1 MMLKKSKKDSQICF
15 SYLYFLAQSKLSKQ
29 LCFVEIIKIS
39 RLLNLSVREKG
50 IMNEILNQAVNSF
63 DENVI
68 VFDRSSD
75 NAKNQQKRKQNTIL
89 DQNFLNNS
97 VELVDLFIGITFDER
112 LIQIEQEYYHL
123 INNKIDVVQ
132 LLCNDNIDITNFKNK
147 ANLFSQQRNKF
158 LTQLQELS
166 KINRLNSKIQ
176 LMQEGYIN
184 YFSFGEKKK
193 QLFKKIKTNSSSQ
206 NDNIQ
211 IKQQE
216 TEIQSSNISIIK
228 RKKIKI
234 EQGIFERKNCVIF
247 VSLLGEP
254 GIVQR
259 VQHQFENIFGYS
271 TKQIIG
277 QNINMIIPNMI
288 KKFHNSILLDFI
300 NNPYLDKGNQIVQ
313 GSQENEQNQNFE
325 NQYQIYDLRQ
335 LLLAKDCNGW
345 AIPVKITMK
354 TDVIG
359 FEDCGITSY
368 IQQIKD
374 DCSYILSNCGF
385 FKCEIMSQKL
395 FEKLFSQYIPTS
407 EISHVYFNRII
418 PILHHLEKEWL
429 KLSSNNT
436 NPDSQIHPNQRE
448 FFNTIAFLPKI
459 NTSLVKRRSCKFTQ
473 KLEYDNLQDEIDKY
487 SLEHYD
493 IYQVKL
499 RLFLN
504 RNKYFQYNIIQIS
517 QIRKL
522 MHPFEMKENLINF
535 ANQMQLFLGIKYNTH
550 RDIHNLQLLLDLQ
563 QFDATSQL
571 QNSFFEIPQTI
582 QEENDQM
589 TDRKKDFS
597 YVLHQKNIQKPIDEN
612 EEKSILDQS
621 EIKQKTVF
629 NPDKLDEIQNQ
640 LQTTGRNLQDIDNH
654 YSQQNLVYLSSRN
667 DLNTIVNGLD
677 ATQNQILD
685 QNQSSRYLFSK
696 NVLQDDLQQPK
707 SGQFGSIQQMLTQNH
722 LLLQNER
729 EDEQKKNI
737 KSIKVIDD
745 MTTVQEKSES
755 RQLNSVY
762 QSSNNQKNVGSYSK
776 NFTTQNSFNS
786 KNIELTQFYNSQ
798 KTQNSKRKGYK
809 KFFSRGQTEIQD
821 QLQNFKEYGFS
832 KPDFTLLK
840 YQNKKDDYLNQAQS
854 FTVSNEREKKLRK
867 EQEEKSKALEAS
879 SIKSSQ
885 SYNHDFKKQ
894 IRKKVLQR
902 SQNFNLKVLNI
913 FGYISL
919 FCISVITIYEYLN
932 SINSFQIVQQTF
944 NYVSWPMS
952 FRSSYSISAAYIAM
966 IHLTER
972 KHFTSLNE
980 VPGYEKVVEGRLNQ
994 TIIRLKNVFL
1004 TYENSN
1010 FNEIKFFQKVNEEQT
1025 YFIFTED
1032 IHVQTG
1038 NIYDYQSKYK
1048 INITMPL
1055 AYFLQNSIA
1064 NIYRFSLRKD
1074 NLQEQIIRIDNF
1086 PTLNAN
1092 VTTVDQNI
1100 HDETNDV
1107 LNSMNSQA
1115 LLLMLVVILV
1125 SFTLILMIFPLYF
1138 TIQKKNEQILKLFAT
1153 MHQNSL
1159 DAVLQPLYIS
1169 ILMQNKRQSQNF
1181 TLKPHVQKKKNI
1193 STTTSLAKYKISYI
1207 VFTII
1212 AFICLIIQ
1220 PITNLILIN
1229 NFQDQNLQNLS
1240 LLSNLYD
1247 MRAQLISNTAQN
1259 YNYFLY
1265 KLDSNYQL
1273 YNPNYYKNRIAQLI
1287 TQNQN
1292 KLNNMYIVLNSQ
1304 TNINRFQQ
1312 NKFNQ
1317 FFNQIFYGNV
1327 CEALQNNPEYVSQE
1341 NSIDFNQCINIGN
1354 GRFKQ
1359 GFIIVLKNFL
1369 STIEDLSYIYKIQDK
1384 KEFRKAA
1391 YQWESSV
1398 NIKTFDDTFV
1408 ILAKSMDSFK
1418 DFMLLMIS
1426 QQVDYVELILTALLV
1441 FQFCVLILVFYFG
1454 WVQFYKQTSQ
1464 DMHEVKS
1471 LFSIFPIEVVLDNP
1485 YIISFLNK

>member
-1 MMLKKSKKDSQICF
+1 
-15 SYLYFLAQSKLSKQ
+15 
-29 LCFVEIIKIS
+29 
-39 RLLNLSVREKG
+39 
-50 IMNEILNQAVNSF
+50 MN
-63 DENVI
+63 
-68 VFDRSSD
+68 
-75 NAKNQQKRKQNTIL
+75 QNTVL
-89 DQNFLNNS
+89 DSSALKNS
-97 VELVDLFIGITFDER
+97 VELIDLFIGITFDER
-112 LIQIEQEYYHL
+112 LIQIEQDYYHL
-123 INNKIDVVQ
+123 INDKIDVVQ

-147 ANLFSQQRNKF
+147 ANLFSQKRNKF

-176 LMQEGYIN
+176 LMQEGYMN

-193 QLFKKIKTNSSSQ
+193 QLFKKLKTYQ
-206 NDNIQ
+206 NNQKGSIQ
-211 IKQQE
+211 INNQQID
-216 TEIQSSNISIIK
+216 IQSSNISVIK
-228 RKKIKI
+228 RKKIKL
-234 EQGIFERKNCVIF
+234 EQGIFEIKNCVIF

-254 GIVQR
+254 GIVKR

-277 QNINMIIPNMI
+277 QNINLVIPNVI

-300 NNPYLDKGNQIVQ
+300 HNPYLDKGNQISY
-313 GSQENEQNQNFE
+313 GSQINQENQNNE

-335 LLLAKDCNGW
+335 LLLAKDFNGW
-345 AIPVKITMK
+345 AIPVKLTMK
-354 TDVIG
+354 TDVVG

-374 DCSYILSNCGF
+374 DYSYILSNCGY

-395 FEKLFSQYIPTS
+395 YERMFSQYISTP
-407 EISHVYFNRII
+407 EVSHVYLNRII

-429 KLSSNNT
+429 KLSSSNT
-436 NPDSQIHPNQRE
+436 NPDSQIHPNQRD
-448 FFNTIAFLPKI
+448 FYNTIAFLPKI
-459 NTSLVKRRSCKFTQ
+459 NTNLVKKRSYKFTQ
-473 KLEYDNLQDEIDKY
+473 KLEYDNLQDEIEKY
-487 SLEHYD
+487 SIEQYN

-499 RLFLN
+499 RLFVN
-504 RNKYFQYNIIQIS
+504 RNKYVQYNIIQIS
-517 QIRKL
+517 QVRKL

-563 QFDATSQL
+563 QFDDTSQL
-571 QNSFFEIPQTI
+571 QNSFFEIPQAI
-582 QEENDQM
+582 QENNDQM
-589 TDRKKDFS
+589 TDRKKDIS
-597 YVLHQKNIQKPIDEN
+597 YILHSKGIQKIYEN
-612 EEKSILDQS
+612 EEKQKLEQSS

-629 NPDKLDEIQNQ
+629 NQDKFDEIHQQ
-640 LQTTGRNLQDIDNH
+640 LQTTGRNMQDIDNNQ
-654 YSQQNLVYLSSRN
+654 SQQNLVYLSSRN
-667 DLNTIVNGLD
+667 DLNTFVNGLD

-696 NVLQDDLQQPK
+696 NVLKEDLLQPR
-707 SGQFGSIQQMLTQNH
+707 SGQIGSIQQMLTQNH
-722 LLLQNER
+722 LLLQNEG
-729 EDEQKKNI
+729 EDEQKKII
-737 KSIKVIDD
+737 KNIKVIDD

-755 RQLNSVY
+755 KQLNSIC
-762 QSSNNQKNVGSYSK
+762 QSSQNQKNVGSYSR
-776 NFTTQNSFNS
+776 NFTSQNSFNS

-798 KTQNSKRKGYK
+798 KTQNSNRKGCK
-809 KFFSRGQTEIQD
+809 KFFSKGQTEIQN

-832 KPDFTLLK
+832 KPDFTILK

-867 EQEEKSKALEAS
+867 EQEEKSKALDAS
-879 SIKSSQ
+879 SIKSNQ

-919 FCISVITIYEYLN
+919 FCISIITIYEYLN
-932 SINSFQIVQQTF
+932 SINSFETVQQTF

-952 FRSSYSISAAYIAM
+952 FRSSYSISAAYVAM
-966 IHLTER
+966 IQMTE
-972 KHFTSLNE
+972 KKIFSSLNE
-980 VPGYEKVVEGRLNQ
+980 ASGYEKIVEGRLNQ
-994 TIIRLKNVFL
+994 TIVRLKKL
-1004 TYENSN
+1004 YLDYENSD
-1010 FNEIKFFQKVNEEQT
+1010 FNEIKFFKKVNEESS
-1025 YFIFTED
+1025 YFTLTVD
-1032 IHVQTG
+1032 VNVQTG
-1038 NIYDYQSKYK
+1038 NIYEFQQQYK
-1048 INITMPL
+1048 TNITMPL

-1092 VTTVDQNI
+1092 VSTVNQNI
-1100 HDETNDV
+1100 NDETNDV
-1107 LNSMNSQA
+1107 LNSMNTQA

-1125 SFTLILMIFPLYF
+1125 LFTLIFMIFPLYF

-1169 ILMQNKRQSQNF
+1169 IFMQNKRESQN
-1181 TLKPHVQKKKNI
+1181 LNIKPHVQKKKNI
-1193 STTTSLAKYKISYI
+1193 STTTSLPKYKISYI
-1207 VFTII
+1207 IFAII
-1212 AFICLIIQ
+1212 ALVCLIIQ

-1229 NFQDQNLQNLS
+1229 NFQDQNLHNLS

-1265 KLDSNYQL
+1265 RLDKNYLL
-1273 YNPNYYKNRIAQLI
+1273 YNPNYYKNRISQLI
-1287 TQNQN
+1287 DQNQS
-1292 KLNNMYIVLNSQ
+1292 KLNNMYNVLNSQ

-1312 NKFNQ
+1312 SKFNS
-1317 FFNQIFYGNV
+1317 FFKQIFYGNV
-1327 CEALQNNPEYVSQE
+1327 CEALQNNPDYVSQE
-1341 NSIDFNQCINIGN
+1341 NIINYDECIHIGN

-1369 STIEDLSYIYKIQDK
+1369 STIEDLSYIYKIQNK
-1384 KEFRKAA
+1384 KAFKEAA

-1398 NIKTFDDTFV
+1398 NIKIFDDTFV

-1418 DFMLLMIS
+1418 DFMLKMIT
-1426 QQVDYVELILTALLV
+1426 QYVDYLKMILTSLLIFQFSILIL
-1441 FQFCVLILVFYFG
+1441 IFYCG
-1454 WVQFYKQTSQ
+1454 WVKFYKLTSQ
-1464 DMHEVKS
+1464 DMHQVKS
-1471 LFSIFPIEVVLDNP
+1471 LFSIFPIDVVLDNP

>member
-1 MMLKKSKKDSQICF
+1 
-15 SYLYFLAQSKLSKQ
+15 
-29 LCFVEIIKIS
+29 
-39 RLLNLSVREKG
+39 
-50 IMNEILNQAVNSF
+50 MNEILNQAVNSF

-68 VFDRSSD
+68 VFDRNSD
-75 NAKNQQKRKQNTIL
+75 HTVNQLKTNQNTII
-89 DQNFLNNS
+89 DQSAQKNS
-97 VELVDLFIGITFDER
+97 VELIDLFIGITFDER
-112 LIQIEQEYYHL
+112 LNEIEQDYYHL
-123 INNKIDVVQ
+123 INDKIDVVQ
-132 LLCNDNIDITNFKNK
+132 LLCNDTIDITHFKIK
-147 ANLFSQQRNKF
+147 ANLFSQKRNKF

-193 QLFKKIKTNSSSQ
+193 QLFKKVKAYQ
-206 NDNIQ
+206 NNQSDSNQ
-211 IKQQE
+211 INKQE
-216 TEIQSSNISIIK
+216 TEIQSSNISVIK
-228 RKKIKI
+228 RKKIKL

-254 GIVQR
+254 GIVKR

-277 QNINMIIPNMI
+277 QNINLIIPNMI

-300 NNPYLDKGNQIVQ
+300 NNPYLEKGNQIDY
-313 GSQENEQNQNFE
+313 GSQINQENQNFD

-335 LLLAKDCNGW
+335 LLLAKDLNGW
-345 AIPVKITMK
+345 AIPVKIAMK

-374 DCSYILSNCGF
+374 DCSYILSNCGY
-385 FKCEIMSQKL
+385 FKCELMSQKL
-395 FEKLFSQYIPTS
+395 YERMFTQYITTS
-407 EISHVYFNRII
+407 EISHIYFNRVI
-418 PILHHLEKEWL
+418 PILHYLEKEWL
-429 KLSSNNT
+429 KLSSSNT
-436 NPDSQIHPNQRE
+436 NPDSFIHPNQRD
-448 FFNTIAFLPKI
+448 FFSTIAFLPKI
-459 NTSLVKRRSCKFTQ
+459 NTSLVKKRQYKFTQ

-487 SLEHYD
+487 SIEHYD

-504 RNKYFQYNIIQIS
+504 RNKYFQYNIIQVS

-550 RDIHNLQLLLDLQ
+550 RDIHNIQLLLDLQ

-582 QEENDQM
+582 QEDNEQIS
-589 TDRKKDFS
+589 DRKKDYS
-597 YVLHQKNIQKPIDEN
+597 YIFHSKSTQKTFEN
-612 EEKSILDQS
+612 GEKQILDQTS
-621 EIKQKTVF
+621 EMKQKTVF
-629 NPDKLDEIQNQ
+629 NQDKFDETHHQ
-640 LQTTGRNLQDIDNH
+640 LQMTGRNVQDIDNN
-654 YSQQNLVYLSSRN
+654 YSQQNLVHLSSRN

-696 NVLQDDLQQPK
+696 NILQEERELQQPIQ
-707 SGQFGSIQQMLTQNH
+707 GQIGSLQQMLTQNH
-722 LLLQNER
+722 LLLQNEG
-729 EDEQKKNI
+729 EDDYKKNT
-737 KSIKVIDD
+737 KNIKVIDD

-755 RQLNSVY
+755 KQLNSIY
-762 QSSNNQKNVGSYSK
+762 QSSHNQKNVGSFSK

-786 KNIELTQFYNSQ
+786 KNLELTQFYNSQ

-809 KFFSRGQTEIQD
+809 KLFSKGQTEIQN

-832 KPDFTLLK
+832 KPDFKMLK
-840 YQNKKDDYLNQAQS
+840 YQNKGDDYLNQAQS

-902 SQNFNLKVLNI
+902 SQNFNLKILNI

-919 FCISVITIYEYLN
+919 FCISIITIYEYLN
-932 SINSFQIVQQTF
+932 SIYSFQIVEQTF
-944 NYVSWPMS
+944 HYVSWPMS

-966 IHLTER
+966 IYMTEN
-972 KHFTSLNE
+972 KIFNSLNE
-980 VPGYEKVVEGRLNQ
+980 ASGYEKIVEGRLNQ
-994 TIIRLKNVFL
+994 TTVRLKKVFL
-1004 TYENSN
+1004 TYEDSN
-1010 FNEIKFFQKVNEEQT
+1010 FNEINFFKRVNEELT
-1025 YFIFTED
+1025 YFTLTKD
-1032 IHVQTG
+1032 IYVQTG
-1038 NIYDYQSKYK
+1038 NIYDYQPQYK
-1048 INITMPL
+1048 INITMTL

-1064 NIYRFSLRKD
+1064 NIYRFSLRKN
-1074 NLQEQIIRIDNF
+1074 NLVEQIIRIDNF

-1115 LLLMLVVILV
+1115 LLLMLIVILV
-1125 SFTLILMIFPLYF
+1125 SFTLIIMIFPLYY

-1169 ILMQNKRQSQNF
+1169 ILMQNKRQSQNL
-1181 TLKPHVQKKKNI
+1181 TMKPHIQKKKNI
-1193 STTTSLAKYKISYI
+1193 STTNSLPKYKISYI
-1207 VFTII
+1207 IFTMI
-1212 AFICLIIQ
+1212 AFICLIVQ
-1220 PITNLILIN
+1220 PIVNLILIN
-1229 NFQDQNLQNLS
+1229 NFQDQNLQNLA

-1259 YNYFLY
+1259 YNYLTHR
-1265 KLDSNYQL
+1265 LDTNYQL

-1287 TQNQN
+1287 TQNQG
-1292 KLNNMYIVLNSQ
+1292 KLNNMYSVLNSQ
-1304 TNINRFQQ
+1304 TNIVRFQQ
-1312 NKFNQ
+1312 SKFNS

-1327 CEALQNNPEYVSQE
+1327 CEALQNNPDYVSQE
-1341 NSIDFNQCINIGN
+1341 NNVNYNECINIGN

-1384 KEFRKAA
+1384 NLFKEAA
-1391 YQWESSV
+1391 YKWENTV
-1398 NIKTFDDTFV
+1398 NIKIFDDTFV
-1408 ILAKSMDSFK
+1408 VLAKSMDSFK
-1418 DFMLLMIS
+1418 DFMLTMIS
-1426 QQVDYVELILTALLV
+1426 EYVDYVKMILTALLI
-1441 FQFCVLILVFYFG
+1441 FQFCMLILIFYFG
-1454 WVQFYKQTSQ
+1454 WVKFYQLTSQ
-1464 DMHEVKS
+1464 DMHQVKS
-1471 LFSIFPIEVVLDNP
+1471 LFSIFPIDIVLDNP